1 MSMITGD
8 WQEALS
14 DEFRKDYY
22 KKLYT
27 FVKDEY
33 NSCVVYPPADDIF
46 NAFHFTPLSLVMVVI
61 LGQDPY
67 HNENQAHGLSF
78 SVLPSQKEIPPSLQN
93 IYKELQDDLGCY
105 IPNNGYL
112 KKRTF

>member
-27 FVKDEY
+27 FVKNEY
-33 NSCVVYPPADDIF
+33 NSCVPQQMIYSM
-46 NAFHFTPLSLVMVVI
+46 HFI
-61 LGQDPY
+61 L
-67 HNENQAHGLSF
+67 HH
-78 SVLPSQKEIPPSLQN
+78 
-93 IYKELQDDLGCY
+93 
-105 IPNNGYL
+105 L
-112 KKRTF
+112 KV

>member
-1 MSMITGD
+1 MLQEVYEEKRNIIMSMITGD

-46 NAFHFTPLSLVMVVI
+46 RLMVLAFQFFRVI
-61 LGQDPY
+61 LYLSHYRIYIKNYSLILGAIIQTMVSLKS
-67 HNENQAHGLSF
+67 GLTR
-78 SVLPSQKEIPPSLQN
+78 E
-93 IYKELQDDLGCY
+93 
-105 IPNNGYL
+105 YL
-112 KKRTF
+112 C